1 MTATM
6 VWQYTANPPIF
17 NDFTGSAQRL
27 ENGNTVVAFTRKGI
41 VDEVRPDGSLLAR
54 ATIESA
60 PGKIATPY
68 RVTRIKSLYFVRA
81 TLGALDSFKSPDPP
95 LPAKTGTL
103 TVLRTRQ
110 DLANTQ
116 IFERSASAILRRQR
130 RRLSLK
136 RPFDSKIGIIPAKA
150 PLSQRIVVV
159 GRLVQEVGTLAGDE
173 KAMRQTGRNP

>member
-17 NDFTGSAQRL
+17 NDFTGSAERL

-68 RVTRIKSLYFVRA
+68 RVTRIKSLYSYA
-81 TLGALDSFKSPDPP
+81 
-95 LPAKTGTL
+95 
-103 TVLRTRQ
+103 
-110 DLANTQ
+110 
-116 IFERSASAILRRQR
+116 
-130 RRLSLK
+130 
-136 RPFDSKIGIIPAKA
+136 RP
-150 PLSQRIVVV
+150 
-159 GRLVQEVGTLAGDE
+159 
-173 KAMRQTGRNP
+173 